1 MTRSCVILHFILGC
15 ACCPNGLFAQE
26 NESRSDTLVPSNELP
41 ERESVLPDRKRTQ
54 SSTIGSYSEAY
65 YILSTA
71 PREHPPEVN
80 LETPQAS
87 LENFMVNARNG
98 RFLEASYSLDLKLLP
113 EDLTRAEIVLL
124 SKKLFYVINQR
135 IYIDWGELP
144 DRPDGQIGMTTKANQ
159 ALAGK
164 PRKSVLFGNVDLK
177 DRDHS
182 FRMDRVKSEN
192 TAPIWLIS
200 ANTVENIEPLYAK
213 YGPRKFDRWIPEW
226 SKIKILKISVYKILL
241 ILLFLLFSYFLYRV
255 ALRIFK
261 LISDTSR
268 KVWIERMCERL
279 AGPTSFALGVLVFY
293 LLLNSTISYNAPFA
307 RYLNIAL
314 LTTVIIAFTWLI
326 SRVLDSI
333 MLHYA
338 EQKLADTSQEKNEG
352 SRKLMTYI
360 SVARRAVTFIVVV
373 VGIIIILSQFRS
385 FQKLGISLLASAGV
399 ATVLLGIA
407 GQSTLGNIIAGIQIA
422 ITKPA
427 RIGDTV
433 IMRDQWGFVED
444 IGFTYMIVRTWDE
457 RRLVVPL
464 KMVISETFENWSLK
478 NPAQIKPIDF
488 YVDYRMDV
496 DRLRNKF
503 KELLEASELWDREQA
518 PSVQVIAVT
527 EKSIKIRALCSAKDS
542 YAAWDLHC
550 ALMESLIEYVGSLD
564 NGAYLAKSRLVV
576 HDDSA
581 RLG

>member
-1 MTRSCVILHFILGC
+1 
-15 ACCPNGLFAQE
+15 
-26 NESRSDTLVPSNELP
+26 
-41 ERESVLPDRKRTQ
+41 
-54 SSTIGSYSEAY
+54 
-65 YILSTA
+65 
-71 PREHPPEVN
+71 
-80 LETPQAS
+80 
-87 LENFMVNARNG
+87 
-98 RFLEASYSLDLKLLP
+98 
-113 EDLTRAEIVLL
+113 
-124 SKKLFYVINQR
+124 
-135 IYIDWGELP
+135 
-144 DRPDGQIGMTTKANQ
+144 
-159 ALAGK
+159 
-164 PRKSVLFGNVDLK
+164 
-177 DRDHS
+177 
-182 FRMDRVKSEN
+182 
-192 TAPIWLIS
+192 
-200 ANTVENIEPLYAK
+200 
-213 YGPRKFDRWIPEW
+213 
-226 SKIKILKISVYKILL
+226 
-241 ILLFLLFSYFLYRV
+241 
-255 ALRIFK
+255 
-261 LISDTSR
+261 
-268 KVWIERMCERL
+268 
-279 AGPTSFALGVLVFY
+279 
-293 LLLNSTISYNAPFA
+293 
-307 RYLNIAL
+307 
-314 LTTVIIAFTWLI
+314 
-326 SRVLDSI
+326 
-333 MLHYA
+333 
-338 EQKLADTSQEKNEG
+338 
-352 SRKLMTYI
+352 
-360 SVARRAVTFIVVV
+360 VARRAVTFIVVI

-527 EKSIKIRALCSAKDS
+527 EKSMKIRALCSAKDS

-550 ALMESLIEYVGSLD
+550 ALMESLIKYVGSLD